1 MSPTAIALIL
11 VAAVAHASWNL
22 LSKQASVTG
31 AVSFIWLMSAAG
43 TALYA
48 PVIVIAV
55 LVARPHLTALSWAFM
70 AGTGVLQAA
79 YFLFLQSGYRL
90 GDLSLVYPIGRG
102 TGALLAALAG
112 IVILGE
118 RPGAVAI
125 AGIGCI
131 VAGII
136 VIGIPAR
143 NGGGGPAAATAGTA
157 PATEVASI
165 PEATGITLATEAGT
179 TAATG
184 AAPAT
189 RAAPAT
195 GAAPAASAAEATGI
209 ARRAPSALRATA
221 FALLTGMFIA
231 SYTLW
236 DKYAVS
242 TLRTPPL
249 LQGYA
254 AFPVMFGVFALQAR
268 SAGDR
273 TARVWRA
280 YRPQILGA
288 AVLAPL
294 AYILVLI
301 ALSFTAV
308 AAVAPAREVSVLFG
322 VLLGRRL
329 LGEGSLPRRLAAA
342 AAIVAGIVAIAIG

>member
-1 MSPTAIALIL
+1 VSPTAIGLIL

-22 LSKQASVTG
+22 FSKQASVTG
-31 AVSFIWLMSAAG
+31 AVSFIWLVSVTA

-48 PVIVIAV
+48 PVIAIDVIV
-55 LVARPHLTALSWAFM
+55 TRPHLSGLSWIFL

-79 YFLFLQSGYRL
+79 YFLFLQRGYRL

-112 IVILGE
+112 IFILGE
-118 RPGAVAI
+118 RPGPVAI

-136 VIGIPAR
+136 VIGIPSRAGSAPGR
-143 NGGGGPAAATAGTA
+143 AGSAIPATAA
-157 PATEVASI
+157 
-165 PEATGITLATEAGT
+165 
-179 TAATG
+179 
-184 AAPAT
+184 
-189 RAAPAT
+189 
-195 GAAPAASAAEATGI
+195 GI
-209 ARRAPSALRATA
+209 ARPALSPARATA
-221 FALLTGMFIA
+221 FALLTGTFIA

-236 DKYAVS
+236 DKYAVG

-249 LQGYA
+249 LQGFA
-254 AFPVMFGVFALQAR
+254 AFPIMALVFAGPAAH
-268 SAGDR
+268 AGDR
-273 TARVWRA
+273 TARVWRD
-280 YRPQILGA
+280 YRPQVIGA
-288 AVLAPL
+288 AVLAPF
-294 AYILVLI
+294 AYILVLV

-329 LGEGSLPRRLAAA
+329 LGEGNLARRVAAA
-342 AAIVAGIVAIAIG
+342 VAIVAGIVAIAIG

>member
-11 VAAVAHASWNL
+11 VAAIAHASWNL
-22 LSKQASVTG
+22 FSKQASVTG

-125 AGIGCI
+125 AGIACI
-131 VAGII
+131 VAGIV

-143 NGGGGPAAATAGTA
+143 SGGGASAASGDAGDVQAAGAAEPAGTA
-157 PATEVASI
+157 AA
-165 PEATGITLATEAGT
+165 AGT
-179 TAATG
+179 IT
-184 AAPAT
+184 
-189 RAAPAT
+189 
-195 GAAPAASAAEATGI
+195 
-209 ARRAPSALRATA
+209 RAPSAIRATA
-221 FALLTGMFIA
+221 FALLTGTFIA

-322 VLLGRRL
+322 VLLGRKL

>member
-1 MSPTAIALIL
+1 VSPTAIALIL

-22 LSKQASVTG
+22 FSKQASVTG

-125 AGIGCI
+125 AGIACI
-131 VAGII
+131 VAGIV
-136 VIGIPAR
+136 VIGIPDR
-143 NGGGGPAAATAGTA
+143 TGGGASDASDASGDVRAAGAGAAEPASTAAAVGTV
-157 PATEVASI
+157 T
-165 PEATGITLATEAGT
+165 
-179 TAATG
+179 
-184 AAPAT
+184 
-189 RAAPAT
+189 
-195 GAAPAASAAEATGI
+195 
-209 ARRAPSALRATA
+209 RAPSAVGATA
-221 FALLTGMFIA
+221 FALLTGTFIA

-322 VLLGRRL
+322 VLLGRKL

>member
-1 MSPTAIALIL
+1 VSPTAIALIL

-55 LVARPHLTALSWAFM
+55 LVAHPHLTALSWAFM

-157 PATEVASI
+157 PATGVASI
-165 PEATGITLATEAGT
+165 PEATGITLATEAGI
-179 TAATG
+179 TA
-184 AAPAT
+184 AT

-329 LGEGSLPRRLAAA
+329 LGEGGLPRRLAAA

>member
-1 MSPTAIALIL
+1 VSPTAIALIL

-55 LVARPHLTALSWAFM
+55 LVAHPHLTALSWAFM

-157 PATEVASI
+157 PATGVASI
-165 PEATGITLATEAGT
+165 PEATGITLATEAGI
-179 TAATG
+179 TA
-184 AAPAT
+184 AT

>member
-1 MSPTAIALIL
+1 
-11 VAAVAHASWNL
+11 
-22 LSKQASVTG
+22 
-31 AVSFIWLMSAAG
+31 
-43 TALYA
+43 
-48 PVIVIAV
+48 
-55 LVARPHLTALSWAFM
+55 
-70 AGTGVLQAA
+70 
-79 YFLFLQSGYRL
+79 
-90 GDLSLVYPIGRG
+90 
-102 TGALLAALAG
+102 
-112 IVILGE
+112 
-118 RPGAVAI
+118 
-125 AGIGCI
+125 
-131 VAGII
+131 
-136 VIGIPAR
+136 
-143 NGGGGPAAATAGTA
+143 
-157 PATEVASI
+157 
-165 PEATGITLATEAGT
+165 
-179 TAATG
+179 
-184 AAPAT
+184 
-189 RAAPAT
+189 
-195 GAAPAASAAEATGI
+195 
-209 ARRAPSALRATA
+209 
-221 FALLTGMFIA
+221 MFIA